1 MSTTNK
7 LLAVKEN
14 RLSVTSFRSGFVSI
28 IGRPNVG
35 KSTLLNRILGEKI
48 VITSDKPQTTRNRI
62 QGIHN
67 LPGAQIVFIDTPG
80 IHNAKSRLNKYM
92 VEVALS
98 SIKEVDLIL
107 LLVEAQRPP
116 SEQEREIIDVLAGA
130 TAPVFLVLNKT
141 DLAGQGAVLEL
152 IATYRDLYPF
162 REILPVSA
170 EAGVGVEGL
179 VELVKSYLPEGPVYF
194 PDDILTD
201 LPERFIVAEIVREK
215 VFRLTRDEIP
225 YSTAVEVDSFKE
237 REDGGLVS
245 IAATITVE
253 RDSQKGIVIG
263 KKGAMLRRIGTEARI
278 EIERLLATKVF
289 LELFV
294 RVRKDWS
301 ENPKILKELGYE

>member
-1 MSTTNK
+1 M
-7 LLAVKEN
+7 
-14 RLSVTSFRSGFVSI
+14 SVTAFRSGFVSI

-80 IHNAKSRLNKYM
+80 IHNAKSRLNRYM

-107 LLVEAQRPP
+107 LLVEAHRQPG
-116 SEQEREIIDVLAGA
+116 EQEREIIDVLAGA

-141 DLAGQGAVLEL
+141 DLADQGAVLAL

-170 EAGVGVEGL
+170 EAGLGVEGL
-179 VELVKSYLPEGPVYF
+179 VEQVKSYLPEGPVYF

-225 YSTAVEVDSFKE
+225 YATAVEVDSFKE

>member
-1 MSTTNK
+1 M
-7 LLAVKEN
+7 
-14 RLSVTSFRSGFVSI
+14 LSKTPFRSGFVSI

-80 IHNAKSRLNKYM
+80 IHHARSRLNKFM
-92 VEVALS
+92 VEEALS
-98 SIKEVDLIL
+98 SIREVDLVM
-107 LLVEAQRPP
+107 LLVEANRAPGD
-116 SEQEREIIDVLAGA
+116 QEREIAGLLPSVNV
-130 TAPVFLVLNKT
+130 PVFLVVNKI
-141 DLAGQGAVLEL
+141 DLIDPDILAERLTAYAEL
-152 IATYRDLYPF
+152 FPF
-162 REILPVSA
+162 REVVPVSA
-170 EAGVGVEGL
+170 ETGENVERL
-179 VELVKSYLPEGPVYF
+179 VEVVRDTLPEGPVYF

-225 YSTAVEVDSFKE
+225 YSTAVEVDSFRE

-245 IAATITVE
+245 ISATITVE
-253 RDSQKGIVIG
+253 RDSQKGIIIG
-263 KKGAMLRRIGTEARI
+263 RKGAMLKQIGSEARL
-278 EIERLLATKVF
+278 EIERLLDTKVF

-294 RVRKDWS
+294 RVRRDWS
-301 ENPKILKELGYE
+301 ENPNILKELGYR